1 MLRLTISESFLVES
15 SRSFSTEAFEGGGR
29 SPTVASEDCAFGGL
43 PLDCDKTS
51 SKRCDVYVFSN

>member
-15 SRSFSTEAFEGGGR
+15 SRSFSTEATEGGGK

-43 PLDCDKTS
+43 LLDCDKAT
-51 SKRCDVYVFSN
+51 KRCCDVCDLLS